1 MVKNLP
7 AMQETLVWS
16 LGQEDLL
23 ENGMATHS
31 SILAW
36 RVPWTEEPGRL
47 QSMWPQGVRHEWMYE
62 IHTHVCISCE
72 GREETTF
79 KRKLS
84 YTMKMSDYRSLQD
97 LPFPLRLLVFPL
109 GGGKGCAPRPGL
121 SEHGWILECD
131 FFECIYNPGTYKGWN
146 PIFFFSFFFF
156 KGRQRAGPQFRWG
169 DGSEF
174 SLILFRFSKE
184 CMRRCRH
191 RSEIQY
197 LIWNY

>member
-36 RVPWTEEPGRL
+36 RIQWTEEPDRL
-47 QSMWPQGVRHEWMYE
+47 QSMWPQGVGHEWMYE

-84 YTMKMSDYRSLQD
+84 YTMKMSDFRSLQD
-97 LPFPLRLLVFPL
+97 LPFPLRLLVFTL

-146 PIFFFSFFFF
+146 PIFDMELLTISF
-156 KGRQRAGPQFRWG
+156 QQFV
-169 DGSEF
+169 
-174 SLILFRFSKE
+174 KK
-184 CMRRCRH
+184 
-191 RSEIQY
+191 
-197 LIWNY
+197 